1 MFILFLLYIF
11 TFFIN
16 QDYETT
22 THILYVNTSSHEFC
36 ILIKVEEN
44 KNFDTDAN
52 IFVIFFLI
60 YKFPLYLATLTNEL
74 FAADALFYFFTDF
87 AFPILIICIKIF
99 SSSKL
104 SLVGA
109 IRIFRF
115 MANVSRNVQTALSIR
130 ALSLSPT

>member
-74 FAADALFYFFTDF
+74 FAADALLLFYWF
-87 AFPILIICIKIF
+87 CISYTNYLYQNIF
-99 SSSKL
+99 IVKVELGRSY
-104 SLVGA
+104 
-109 IRIFRF
+109 
-115 MANVSRNVQTALSIR
+115 
-130 ALSLSPT
+130 